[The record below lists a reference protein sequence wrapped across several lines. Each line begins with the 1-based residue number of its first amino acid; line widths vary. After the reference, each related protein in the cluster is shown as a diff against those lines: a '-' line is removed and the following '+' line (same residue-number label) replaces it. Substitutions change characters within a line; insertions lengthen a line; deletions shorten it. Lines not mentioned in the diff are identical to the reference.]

1 MVCNQQ
7 NWKSCLELKKI
18 YDADVTMTT
27 LCDVTVTQFNGKQ
40 FYFRKAYLWQVLVI
54 MINILFKTRFFDVLS
69 ITQFDILRV
78 SDKCLKIQLIL
89 TDIIFN
95 TLKNITF
102 KSTGNFYSP
111 CLVQYF
117 KKTFLSPK
125 AIWLIKENLFDIT
138 ESRIS

>member
-95 TLKNITF
+95 ILKNVTF
-102 KSTGNFYSP
+102 KSMPFGL
-111 CLVQYF
+111 LVLWRG
-117 KKTFLSPK
+117 KMSRV
-125 AIWLIKENLFDIT
+125 KEWYNHEWNIT
-138 ESRIS
+138 